1 MRRTQ
6 LYLDDQLWNVLHSR
20 AKSRKTTISQLVR
33 EAVRERYIGSL
44 EERTKAMQEFVGT
57 RKDAPARWMRSSWFA
72 ACVEGAAWT
81 GSTNNDCAGRF

>member
-1 MRRTQ
+1 M
-6 LYLDDQLWNVLHSR
+6 YLDDQLWSVLHSR

-57 RKDAPARWMRSSWFA
+57 RKDRPGAMDA
-72 ACVEGAAWT
+72 VELVRGLRR
-81 GSTNNDCAGRF
+81 GSRLDRLHE